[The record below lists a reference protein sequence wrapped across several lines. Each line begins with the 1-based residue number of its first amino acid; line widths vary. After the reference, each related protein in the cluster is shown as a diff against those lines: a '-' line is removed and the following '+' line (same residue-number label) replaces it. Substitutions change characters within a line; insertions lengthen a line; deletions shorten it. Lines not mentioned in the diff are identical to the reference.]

1 MDFVKNMTL
10 QEYKHQW
17 YLKNKK
23 RLKDKPLYS
32 KFERQ
37 QEFIRRS
44 LQTGVYNAFADKE
57 NQNG

>member
-1 MDFVKNMTL
+1 MKKNNKDISKRK
-10 QEYKHQW
+10 QKR